1 MWTKV
6 PLKQRTL
13 INFCKSKVKMKVC
26 LTLRVNFYSNTFC
39 RYLSLIGYN
48 LGVHF
53 WSKDSSF
60 NITIDRVKFIEF
72 GDSRVEVKH
81 SSISKLKIYILR
93 NNFCD
98 PMFYALQNWISRLR
112 PKIVK
117 QNCMKYLPAKIS
129 SLNKVTFLNA
139 KYLIKKLFSL
149 FKLNP
154 VAFLSQIK
162 RLYRKTK
169 MKVQKMKTPRRL
181 KGWMKVPTKK
191 TTNIPEKA
199 IAKWVPIVLTA
210 ILMTV
215 VSWVMNQCKS
225 TC

>member
-1 MWTKV
+1 MSTKV

-13 INFCKSKVKMKVC
+13 INKSKLKMKIC
-26 LTLRVNFYSNTFC
+26 LLLRVNFYINAFG
-39 RYLSLIGYN
+39 RYLSLISYN
-48 LGVHF
+48 LGARF

-60 NITIDRVKFIEF
+60 NFAIDRVKFIEF
-72 GDSRVEVKH
+72 DDSRVDVKH